1 MGCSDWKA
9 SCKLPKR
16 LLLSWCRERSG
27 RVSVSLDLIFS
38 DLHFSSSQISKYVIA
53 LYFEDCREQ

>member
-1 MGCSDWKA
+1 MGCSDWKG
-9 SCKLPKR
+9 SYKLPTR
-16 LLLSWCRERSG
+16 LLLNWWRLRSA